1 MITNSGKQLIGKFLL
16 GQAPNFATHIA
27 AGCGPTALLPDE
39 SLTEGEI
46 VALRVKQALDFEM
59 FRVPISAKGFIKED
73 GVEKIVFKAEMPT
86 DQLYQITEV
95 GFFPAAENSLAGS
108 FDSKSL
114 ATFTPTESWVLYS
127 SSASAISSA
136 SVASFFNSN
145 GDILPLEGAF
155 FVNSSASAFFEQD
168 RKERQETPRF
178 YNKALLV
185 SGDTSYIDSDFIIA
199 PGSLAIVNDTLSFN
213 FSQNLPPDQI
223 KMAIS
228 VVSKE
233 TDNNQNPEK
242 IRIVCSFVNNLPNI
256 SVALPDAKMFIEI
269 DQAEFVN
276 GADINRY
283 KVITKTLSEFTL
295 SDTFSWANINQIKI
309 NACAIKEQ
317 IIPVTSTVI
326 DNGLITLTIQTENDM
341 IDGQTFDVLG
351 VGGNF
356 NQNNV
361 IFSSASSTTT
371 SLSYFSTSASA
382 AAYASGASGSVSYLG
397 KTSDYKI
404 LFDGLRLDNV
414 SSQNPLYTMVGYDI
428 IRNDNAFPILKDE
441 NTNNYIEYRFG
452 IGVT

>member
-1 MITNSGKQLIGKFLL
+1 
-16 GQAPNFATHIA
+16 
-27 AGCGPTALLPDE
+27 
-39 SLTEGEI
+39 
-46 VALRVKQALDFEM
+46 
-59 FRVPISAKGFIKED
+59 
-73 GVEKIVFKAEMPT
+73 
-86 DQLYQITEV
+86 
-95 GFFPAAENSLAGS
+95 
-108 FDSKSL
+108 
-114 ATFTPTESWVLYS
+114 
-127 SSASAISSA
+127 
-136 SVASFFNSN
+136 
-145 GDILPLEGAF
+145 
-155 FVNSSASAFFEQD
+155 
-168 RKERQETPRF
+168 
-178 YNKALLV
+178 
-185 SGDTSYIDSDFIIA
+185 
-199 PGSLAIVNDTLSFN
+199 
-213 FSQNLPPDQI
+213 
-223 KMAIS
+223 MAIS

>member
-1 MITNSGKQLIGKFLL
+1 L

-145 GDILPLEGAF
+145 GDILPLESAF

>member
-145 GDILPLEGAF
+145 GDILPLESAF

>member
-1 MITNSGKQLIGKFLL
+1 MITNNGKQLIGKFLL

-39 SLTEGEI
+39 SLTEGE
-46 VALRVKQALDFEM
+46 VAALRVKQALDFEM

-145 GDILPLEGAF
+145 GDILPLESAF